1 MLIRKNFLLVVLFFI
16 VLPTFSFSMGEKP
29 KKTEQAVSLEQS
41 IFQIQR
47 DVRGVI
53 DSMIEA
59 YRSRSVANF
68 MKYVA
73 EDYTGEKT
81 DLEWSVRKD
90 FSNFNNI
97 DIRYSTNNITID
109 STGKFIQVALNFT
122 RTYVDIKT
130 GKPSKDSGQ
139 SILIFKLV
147 DNSPKLHSMREQKLF
162 GISK

>member
-1 MLIRKNFLLVVLFFI
+1 MLIRKNFLLVVLFLI

-29 KKTEQAVSLEQS
+29 KKTEQAASLEQS

-59 YRSRSVANF
+59 YRSRNVTNF
-68 MKYVA
+68 MSYVA

-81 DLEWSVRKD
+81 DLEWSIRKD

-147 DNSPKLHSMREQKLF
+147 DNRPKLHSMREQKLF